1 MGCILERGLVAMLY
15 TKALQ
20 EFYEHQDKKTM
31 VFIRVRLQHV
41 TLMRRLGQETLNRV
55 KKNKAL
61 RDRIART

>member
-1 MGCILERGLVAMLY
+1 MLY